1 MVDGPFTRSEAAERC
16 RCKPEELCPG
26 PLAGIDESDKI
37 RTIYDGSKG
46 GANAHIQAHT
56 EEKTTA
62 PMVGDCLHAIHWLRT
77 AADHPH
83 LLRAP
88 LSGTEEKPRDVHQ
101 PGQGQSPGAEGPER
115 DPHSTSLPPTLP
127 GTDRPGPQSG
137 CHQGPQ
143 AHKSA
148 PEGLEIPG
156 GLHPEPVVGQ
166 QSGHVRHGLGTT
178 VLGKKGILGAQ
189 TPVLHLPSGG
199 LALSLCGRLLL
210 GPQMQQGGL
219 GRHSHPG
226 QLGVPLSWKKTAL
239 SPVNTWLGFVVD
251 PITPCVLLAPVKHV
265 IILATL
271 GDIFTSKVEQALVRI
286 QWATSACPLTKPFLQ
301 PFWSWKKACT
311 TSGRPPKLVRALLGK
326 LFNQR
331 FPLASPFAPTLP
343 WTGASDA
350 GAGKQADHAWVGG
363 WCSDVPNPDK
373 SHVKWFQHRITPE
386 GEPWAFTTG
395 DPQRAIAALE
405 LFGLL
410 LLVRAVLI
418 CAAGS
423 ASHTRI
429 LVASDNQGN
438 VFSLLNDST
447 RRMPNAAIL
456 MEIVLTLHD
465 QQVML
470 GPSHVKRD
478 FNTWADELT
487 HPDPQFPTENRVFPS
502 VESELIKLIF
512 ATFLPHP

>member
-1 MVDGPFTRSEAAERC
+1 MWT
-16 RCKPEELCPG
+16 
-26 PLAGIDESDKI
+26 
-37 RTIYDGSKG
+37 
-46 GANAHIQAHT
+46 
-56 EEKTTA
+56 TTA
-62 PMVGDCLHAIHWLRT
+62 RSSDAAGRTGTPQPSWPLFWRWESRFLGRRRRSPRSIPGWDSWWTQSRPVCCWLQSST
-77 AADHPH
+77 SISW
-83 LLRAP
+83 P
-88 LSGTEEKPRDVHQ
+88 LSNGWPRGTS
-101 PGQGQSPGAEGPER
+101 SPAR
-115 DPHSTSLPPTLP
+115 
-127 GTDRPGPQSG
+127 R
-137 CHQGPQ
+137 
-143 AHKSA
+143 
-148 PEGLEIPG
+148 
-156 GLHPEPVVGQ
+156 
-166 QSGHVRHGLGTT
+166 
-178 VLGKKGILGAQ
+178 
-189 TPVLHLPSGG
+189 
-199 LALSLCGRLLL
+199 
-210 GPQMQQGGL
+210 
-219 GRHSHPG
+219 
-226 QLGVPLSWKKTAL
+226 
-239 SPVNTWLGFVVD
+239 
-251 PITPCVLLAPVKHV
+251 
-265 IILATL
+265 
-271 GDIFTSKVEQALVRI
+271 
-286 QWATSACPLTKPFLQ
+286 WATSACPLTKPFLQ
-301 PFWSWKKACT
+301 LFWSWKKACT
-311 TSGRPPKLVRALLGK
+311 TSGRPPKLVRALAILLGK

-373 SHVKWFQHRITPE
+373 SRVKWFQHRITPE

-410 LLVRAVLI
+410 LLVRAVLL

-465 QQVML
+465 RQVML

-487 HPDPQFPTENRVFPS
+487 HPDPQFPTENQVFPS

>member
-1 MVDGPFTRSEAAERC
+1 
-16 RCKPEELCPG
+16 
-26 PLAGIDESDKI
+26 
-37 RTIYDGSKG
+37 
-46 GANAHIQAHT
+46 
-56 EEKTTA
+56 
-62 PMVGDCLHAIHWLRT
+62 
-77 AADHPH
+77 
-83 LLRAP
+83 
-88 LSGTEEKPRDVHQ
+88 
-101 PGQGQSPGAEGPER
+101 
-115 DPHSTSLPPTLP
+115 
-127 GTDRPGPQSG
+127 
-137 CHQGPQ
+137 
-143 AHKSA
+143 
-148 PEGLEIPG
+148 
-156 GLHPEPVVGQ
+156 
-166 QSGHVRHGLGTT
+166 
-178 VLGKKGILGAQ
+178 
-189 TPVLHLPSGG
+189 
-199 LALSLCGRLLL
+199 
-210 GPQMQQGGL
+210 MQQGTL

-226 QLGVPLSWKKTAL
+226 HSSGAGSPALLEEDGALPGQYLVGIRGGPNHALCAAGSSQARHNPGHSQTAGPGGHLHQQGGGTSPGADSMGYFGVSIDETFPPAL
-239 SPVNTWLGFVVD
+239 LDLEEG
-251 PITPCVLLAPVKHV
+251 LH
-265 IILATL
+265 
-271 GDIFTSKVEQALVRI
+271 Q
-286 QWATSACPLTKPFLQ
+286 
-301 PFWSWKKACT
+301 
-311 TSGRPPKLVRALLGK
+311 PKLVRALAILLGK

-373 SHVKWFQHRITPE
+373 SRVKWFQHRITPE

-410 LLVRAVLI
+410 LLVRAVLL

-465 QQVML
+465 HQVML

>member
-1 MVDGPFTRSEAAERC
+1 MEEDGALPDQYLVGVRGGPNHALCAAGSSQARHY
-16 RCKPEELCPG
+16 PG
-26 PLAGIDESDKI
+26 HSQTAG
-37 RTIYDGSKG
+37 
-46 GANAHIQAHT
+46 
-56 EEKTTA
+56 
-62 PMVGDCLHAIHWLRT
+62 
-77 AADHPH
+77 
-83 LLRAP
+83 
-88 LSGTEEKPRDVHQ
+88 
-101 PGQGQSPGAEGPER
+101 
-115 DPHSTSLPPTLP
+115 
-127 GTDRPGPQSG
+127 
-137 CHQGPQ
+137 
-143 AHKSA
+143 
-148 PEGLEIPG
+148 PG
-156 GLHPEPVVGQ
+156 GHLH
-166 QSGHVRHGLGTT
+166 
-178 VLGKKGILGAQ
+178 
-189 TPVLHLPSGG
+189 
-199 LALSLCGRLLL
+199 
-210 GPQMQQGGL
+210 QQGG
-219 GRHSHPG
+219 GTSPG
-226 QLGVPLSWKKTAL
+226 P
-239 SPVNTWLGFVVD
+239 
-251 PITPCVLLAPVKHV
+251 
-265 IILATL
+265 
-271 GDIFTSKVEQALVRI
+271 I

-301 PFWSWKKACT
+301 FFWSWKKACT
-311 TSGRPPKLVRALLGK
+311 TSGRPPKLVRALAILLKK

-350 GAGKQADHAWVGG
+350 GAGKQADHAW
-363 WCSDVPNPDK
+363 
-373 SHVKWFQHRITPE
+373 
-386 GEPWAFTTG
+386 
-395 DPQRAIAALE
+395 

-410 LLVRAVLI
+410 LLVRAVLL

-465 QQVML
+465 HQVML

>member
-1 MVDGPFTRSEAAERC
+1 
-16 RCKPEELCPG
+16 
-26 PLAGIDESDKI
+26 
-37 RTIYDGSKG
+37 
-46 GANAHIQAHT
+46 
-56 EEKTTA
+56 
-62 PMVGDCLHAIHWLRT
+62 
-77 AADHPH
+77 
-83 LLRAP
+83 
-88 LSGTEEKPRDVHQ
+88 
-101 PGQGQSPGAEGPER
+101 
-115 DPHSTSLPPTLP
+115 
-127 GTDRPGPQSG
+127 
-137 CHQGPQ
+137 
-143 AHKSA
+143 
-148 PEGLEIPG
+148 
-156 GLHPEPVVGQ
+156 
-166 QSGHVRHGLGTT
+166 
-178 VLGKKGILGAQ
+178 
-189 TPVLHLPSGG
+189 
-199 LALSLCGRLLL
+199 
-210 GPQMQQGGL
+210 MQQGGL
-219 GRHSHPG
+219 GRYSHPG
-226 QLGVPLSWKKTAL
+226 HSSGAGSPAFLEEDGAL
-239 SPVNTWLGFVVD
+239 PDQYLVGIRGGPNHALRAAGS
-251 PITPCVLLAPVKHV
+251 
-265 IILATL
+265 
-271 GDIFTSKVEQALVRI
+271 SQARHYPGH
-286 QWATSACPLTKPFLQ
+286 S
-301 PFWSWKKACT
+301 
-311 TSGRPPKLVRALLGK
+311 
-326 LFNQR
+326 QR

-373 SHVKWFQHRITPE
+373 SRVKWFQHRITPE

-410 LLVRAVLI
+410 LLVRAVLL

-465 QQVML
+465 HQVML

-478 FNTWADELT
+478 FNTWANELT

>member
-1 MVDGPFTRSEAAERC
+1 MLRALIGGPHSPQPPQARNARWEPLTWQPPTQGETFIILKADVTKAHRHIKILPKDWKYQVACIQNRWWVNRVGTYGMASAQLYWGRKASLVLRLLYYIFPQVDWHLVFVDGWVLRC
-16 RCKPEELCPG
+16 SRADWDATAI
-26 PLAGIDESDKI
+26 LA
-37 RTIYDGSKG
+37 T
-46 GANAHIQAHT
+46 
-56 EEKTTA
+56 
-62 PMVGDCLHAIHWLRT
+62 
-77 AADHPH
+77 
-83 LLRAP
+83 LLA
-88 LSGTEEKPRDVHQ
+88 
-101 PGQGQSPGAEGPER
+101 
-115 DPHSTSLPPTLP
+115 
-127 GTDRPGPQSG
+127 
-137 CHQGPQ
+137 
-143 AHKSA
+143 
-148 PEGLEIPG
+148 
-156 GLHPEPVVGQ
+156 
-166 QSGHVRHGLGTT
+166 
-178 VLGKKGILGAQ
+178 
-189 TPVLHLPSGG
+189 
-199 LALSLCGRLLL
+199 
-210 GPQMQQGGL
+210 
-219 GRHSHPG
+219 
-226 QLGVPLSWKKTAL
+226 LGVPLSWKKTAL

-271 GDIFTSKVEQALVRI
+271 KRLAQGDIFTSKEVEQALSRI
-286 QWATSACPLTKPFLQ
+286 QWATSACPL
-301 PFWSWKKACT
+301 
-311 TSGRPPKLVRALLGK
+311 VRALAILLGK

-331 FPLASPFAPTLP
+331 FSLTSPFAPTLP

-373 SHVKWFQHRITPE
+373 SRVKWFQHRITPE

-410 LLVRAVLI
+410 LLVRAVLL

-429 LVASDNQGN
+429 LVASDNQRN

>member
-1 MVDGPFTRSEAAERC
+1 M
-16 RCKPEELCPG
+16 
-26 PLAGIDESDKI
+26 
-37 RTIYDGSKG
+37 
-46 GANAHIQAHT
+46 
-56 EEKTTA
+56 
-62 PMVGDCLHAIHWLRT
+62 
-77 AADHPH
+77 
-83 LLRAP
+83 
-88 LSGTEEKPRDVHQ
+88 
-101 PGQGQSPGAEGPER
+101 
-115 DPHSTSLPPTLP
+115 
-127 GTDRPGPQSG
+127 
-137 CHQGPQ
+137 
-143 AHKSA
+143 
-148 PEGLEIPG
+148 
-156 GLHPEPVVGQ
+156 
-166 QSGHVRHGLGTT
+166 
-178 VLGKKGILGAQ
+178 
-189 TPVLHLPSGG
+189 
-199 LALSLCGRLLL
+199 
-210 GPQMQQGGL
+210 
-219 GRHSHPG
+219 
-226 QLGVPLSWKKTAL
+226 
-239 SPVNTWLGFVVD
+239 
-251 PITPCVLLAPVKHV
+251 LLAPVKHV

-271 GDIFTSKVEQALVRI
+271 KRLVQGDIFTSKEGYFGVSIDETFPPALLELEEGLHHFGQATE
-286 QWATSACPLTKPFLQ
+286 AGSCSGHPSEKALQ
-301 PFWSWKKACT
+301 PEVPTGISICSH
-311 TSGRPPKLVRALLGK
+311 TSM
-326 LFNQR
+326 
-331 FPLASPFAPTLP
+331 
-343 WTGASDA
+343 TGASDA

-373 SHVKWFQHRITPE
+373 SRVRWFQHRSTPE

-410 LLVRAVLI
+410 LLVRAVLL

-438 VFSLLNDST
+438 VFSLRNDST

-465 QQVML
+465 HQVML

>member
-1 MVDGPFTRSEAAERC
+1 MWT
-16 RCKPEELCPG
+16 
-26 PLAGIDESDKI
+26 
-37 RTIYDGSKG
+37 
-46 GANAHIQAHT
+46 
-56 EEKTTA
+56 TTA
-62 PMVGDCLHAIHWLRT
+62 GSSDAAGRT
-77 AADHPH
+77 GTPQPSW
-83 LLRAP
+83 P
-88 LSGTEEKPRDVHQ
+88 LFWRWESRFLGRRRRSPR
-101 PGQGQSPGAEGPER
+101 S
-115 DPHSTSLPPTLP
+115 
-127 GTDRPGPQSG
+127 
-137 CHQGPQ
+137 
-143 AHKSA
+143 
-148 PEGLEIPG
+148 IPG
-156 GLHPEPVVGQ
+156 WDL
-166 QSGHVRHGLGTT
+166 
-178 VLGKKGILGAQ
+178 
-189 TPVLHLPSGG
+189 
-199 LALSLCGRLLL
+199 
-210 GPQMQQGGL
+210 
-219 GRHSHPG
+219 
-226 QLGVPLSWKKTAL
+226 W
-239 SPVNTWLGFVVD
+239 
-251 PITPCVLLAPVKHV
+251 ITPCVLLAPVKHV

-271 GDIFTSKVEQALVRI
+271 KRLAQGDIFTSKEVEQALGRI

-311 TSGRPPKLVRALLGK
+311 TSGRPPKLVRALAILLGK

-331 FPLASPFAPTLP
+331 FSLASPFAPTLP

-373 SHVKWFQHRITPE
+373 SRVKWFQHRITPE

-410 LLVRAVLI
+410 LLVRAVLL

-423 ASHTRI
+423 ASHSRI
-429 LVASDNQGN
+429 LVGSDNQGN
-438 VFSLLNDST
+438 VFSLLNDCT

>member
-1 MVDGPFTRSEAAERC
+1 MQIFP
-16 RCKPEELCPG
+16 
-26 PLAGIDESDKI
+26 
-37 RTIYDGSKG
+37 
-46 GANAHIQAHT
+46 
-56 EEKTTA
+56 
-62 PMVGDCLHAIHWLRT
+62 
-77 AADHPH
+77 
-83 LLRAP
+83 
-88 LSGTEEKPRDVHQ
+88 GTER
-101 PGQGQSPGAEGPER
+101 PGGSRG
-115 DPHSTSLPPTLP
+115 DPLTWQPPTQGETFIILKADVTKAHRRIKVLQKDWKYQVACIQNRWWVNRV
-127 GTDRPGPQSG
+127 GTYGM
-137 CHQGPQ
+137 
-143 AHKSA
+143 A
-148 PEGLEIPG
+148 
-156 GLHPEPVVGQ
+156 
-166 QSGHVRHGLGTT
+166 T
-178 VLGKKGILGAQ
+178 VLGKKGM
-189 TPVLHLPSGG
+189 VL
-199 LALSLCGRLLL
+199 RLLYYIF
-210 GPQMQQGGL
+210 PQVDWHL
-219 GRHSHPG
+219 VFVDDYCWVLRCSRADWDATAILTTLLAP
-226 QLGVPLSWKKTAL
+226 GVPLSSKKDGAL
-239 SPVNTWLGFVVD
+239 PVNTWLGFVVD
-251 PITPCVLLAPVKHV
+251 PITPCVLLAPVTRGTSSP
-265 IILATL
+265 AL
-271 GDIFTSKVEQALVRI
+271 GRI

-311 TSGRPPKLVRALLGK
+311 TSGRPPKLVRALANLLGK
-326 LFNQR
+326 LFHQR

-373 SHVKWFQHRITPE
+373 SRVKWFQHRITPE

-410 LLVRAVLI
+410 LLVRAVLL

-465 QQVML
+465 HQVML

>member
-1 MVDGPFTRSEAAERC
+1 
-16 RCKPEELCPG
+16 
-26 PLAGIDESDKI
+26 
-37 RTIYDGSKG
+37 
-46 GANAHIQAHT
+46 
-56 EEKTTA
+56 
-62 PMVGDCLHAIHWLRT
+62 
-77 AADHPH
+77 
-83 LLRAP
+83 
-88 LSGTEEKPRDVHQ
+88 
-101 PGQGQSPGAEGPER
+101 
-115 DPHSTSLPPTLP
+115 
-127 GTDRPGPQSG
+127 
-137 CHQGPQ
+137 
-143 AHKSA
+143 
-148 PEGLEIPG
+148 
-156 GLHPEPVVGQ
+156 
-166 QSGHVRHGLGTT
+166 
-178 VLGKKGILGAQ
+178 
-189 TPVLHLPSGG
+189 
-199 LALSLCGRLLL
+199 
-210 GPQMQQGGL
+210 MQQGGL

-226 QLGVPLSWKKTAL
+226 HSSGAGSPAFLEEDGAL
-239 SPVNTWLGFVVD
+239 PVNTWLGFVVD

-265 IILATL
+265 IMLATL
-271 GDIFTSKVEQALVRI
+271 KRLGGGTSPGPDSMGYFGVSIDETFPPALLELEEGLHHFGQATEAGSCSGHPSGQAL
-286 QWATSACPLTKPFLQ
+286 Q
-301 PFWSWKKACT
+301 PEVPTGISIC
-311 TSGRPPKLVRALLGK
+311 S
-326 LFNQR
+326 
-331 FPLASPFAPTLP
+331 TLP

-373 SHVKWFQHRITPE
+373 SRVKWFQHRITPE

-410 LLVRAVLI
+410 LLVRAVLL

-423 ASHTRI
+423 ASHTWI

-465 QQVML
+465 HQVML

>member
-1 MVDGPFTRSEAAERC
+1 M
-16 RCKPEELCPG
+16 
-26 PLAGIDESDKI
+26 
-37 RTIYDGSKG
+37 
-46 GANAHIQAHT
+46 
-56 EEKTTA
+56 
-62 PMVGDCLHAIHWLRT
+62 
-77 AADHPH
+77 
-83 LLRAP
+83 
-88 LSGTEEKPRDVHQ
+88 GTYGMASAQLYGRK
-101 PGQGQSPGAEGPER
+101 A
-115 DPHSTSLPPTLP
+115 SL
-127 GTDRPGPQSG
+127 
-137 CHQGPQ
+137 
-143 AHKSA
+143 
-148 PEGLEIPG
+148 
-156 GLHPEPVVGQ
+156 
-166 QSGHVRHGLGTT
+166 
-178 VLGKKGILGAQ
+178 VL
-189 TPVLHLPSGG
+189 
-199 LALSLCGRLLL
+199 RLLYYIF
-210 GPQMQQGGL
+210 PQVDWHL
-219 GRHSHPG
+219 VFVDDYCWVLRCSRADWDATAILATLLA
-226 QLGVPLSWKKTAL
+226 LGVPLSWKKTAL

-271 GDIFTSKVEQALVRI
+271 KRLAQGDM
-286 QWATSACPLTKPFLQ
+286 
-301 PFWSWKKACT
+301 
-311 TSGRPPKLVRALLGK
+311 K

-373 SHVKWFQHRITPE
+373 SRVKWFQHRITPE
-386 GEPWAFTTG
+386 GEPWAFTNG

-410 LLVRAVLI
+410 LLVRAVLL

-465 QQVML
+465 HQVML
-470 GPSHVKRD
+470 GPSHLKRD
-478 FNTWADELT
+478 FITWADELT

-502 VESELIKLIF
+502 VESE
-512 ATFLPHP
+512 

>member
-1 MVDGPFTRSEAAERC
+1 
-16 RCKPEELCPG
+16 
-26 PLAGIDESDKI
+26 
-37 RTIYDGSKG
+37 
-46 GANAHIQAHT
+46 
-56 EEKTTA
+56 
-62 PMVGDCLHAIHWLRT
+62 
-77 AADHPH
+77 
-83 LLRAP
+83 
-88 LSGTEEKPRDVHQ
+88 
-101 PGQGQSPGAEGPER
+101 
-115 DPHSTSLPPTLP
+115 
-127 GTDRPGPQSG
+127 
-137 CHQGPQ
+137 
-143 AHKSA
+143 
-148 PEGLEIPG
+148 
-156 GLHPEPVVGQ
+156 
-166 QSGHVRHGLGTT
+166 
-178 VLGKKGILGAQ
+178 
-189 TPVLHLPSGG
+189 
-199 LALSLCGRLLL
+199 
-210 GPQMQQGGL
+210 MQQGGL
-219 GRHSHPG
+219 GRHTGHSSGAGSPAFLEEDGALPG
-226 QLGVPLSWKKTAL
+226 QYLVGIRGGPNHALCAAGSSQARHNPGHSQTAGPRGHLHQQGGGTSPGPDSMGYFGVSIDETFPPAL
-239 SPVNTWLGFVVD
+239 LELEEGLHHFGQ
-251 PITPCVLLAPVKHV
+251 
-265 IILATL
+265 AT
-271 GDIFTSKVEQALVRI
+271 GAAI
-286 QWATSACPLTKPFLQ
+286 
-301 PFWSWKKACT
+301 
-311 TSGRPPKLVRALLGK
+311 LLGK

-331 FPLASPFAPTLP
+331 FSLASPFAPTLP

-373 SHVKWFQHRITPE
+373 SRVKWFQHRITPE

-410 LLVRAVLI
+410 LLVRAGLL

-465 QQVML
+465 HQVML

>member
-1 MVDGPFTRSEAAERC
+1 M
-16 RCKPEELCPG
+16 
-26 PLAGIDESDKI
+26 
-37 RTIYDGSKG
+37 
-46 GANAHIQAHT
+46 
-56 EEKTTA
+56 
-62 PMVGDCLHAIHWLRT
+62 
-77 AADHPH
+77 
-83 LLRAP
+83 
-88 LSGTEEKPRDVHQ
+88 GTYGMASAQLYWGRK
-101 PGQGQSPGAEGPER
+101 A
-115 DPHSTSLPPTLP
+115 SL
-127 GTDRPGPQSG
+127 
-137 CHQGPQ
+137 
-143 AHKSA
+143 
-148 PEGLEIPG
+148 
-156 GLHPEPVVGQ
+156 
-166 QSGHVRHGLGTT
+166 
-178 VLGKKGILGAQ
+178 VL
-189 TPVLHLPSGG
+189 
-199 LALSLCGRLLL
+199 RLLYYIF
-210 GPQMQQGGL
+210 PQL
-219 GRHSHPG
+219 DWHLVDDYCWVLRCSRADWDATAILATLLA
-226 QLGVPLSWKKTAL
+226 LGVPLSWKKTAL
-239 SPVNTWLGFVVD
+239 SPVNTALCAAGSSQARHN
-251 PITPCVLLAPVKHV
+251 PGHSQTAGPGGHLHQ
-265 IILATL
+265 
-271 GDIFTSKVEQALVRI
+271 QALDRI

-311 TSGRPPKLVRALLGK
+311 TSGRPPKLVRALAILLGK

-350 GAGKQADHAWVGG
+350 GAGKQADHVWVGG

-373 SHVKWFQHRITPE
+373 SRVKWFQHRITPE

-410 LLVRAVLI
+410 LLVRAVLL

-429 LVASDNQGN
+429 LVASDNQEN

-465 QQVML
+465 HQVML

-487 HPDPQFPTENRVFPS
+487 HPDPQFPTENRVFPP

>member
-1 MVDGPFTRSEAAERC
+1 M
-16 RCKPEELCPG
+16 
-26 PLAGIDESDKI
+26 
-37 RTIYDGSKG
+37 
-46 GANAHIQAHT
+46 
-56 EEKTTA
+56 
-62 PMVGDCLHAIHWLRT
+62 
-77 AADHPH
+77 
-83 LLRAP
+83 
-88 LSGTEEKPRDVHQ
+88 
-101 PGQGQSPGAEGPER
+101 
-115 DPHSTSLPPTLP
+115 
-127 GTDRPGPQSG
+127 
-137 CHQGPQ
+137 
-143 AHKSA
+143 
-148 PEGLEIPG
+148 
-156 GLHPEPVVGQ
+156 
-166 QSGHVRHGLGTT
+166 
-178 VLGKKGILGAQ
+178 
-189 TPVLHLPSGG
+189 
-199 LALSLCGRLLL
+199 
-210 GPQMQQGGL
+210 
-219 GRHSHPG
+219 
-226 QLGVPLSWKKTAL
+226 
-239 SPVNTWLGFVVD
+239 
-251 PITPCVLLAPVKHV
+251 
-265 IILATL
+265 
-271 GDIFTSKVEQALVRI
+271 EQALGRI

-311 TSGRPPKLVRALLGK
+311 TSGRPPKLVRALAILLGK

-373 SHVKWFQHRITPE
+373 SRVKWFQHRITPE
-386 GEPWAFTTG
+386 GEPWAFTTEN
-395 DPQRAIAALE
+395 PQRAIAALE

-410 LLVRAVLI
+410 LLVRAVLL

-429 LVASDNQGN
+429 LVASDNQRN

-465 QQVML
+465 HQVML

>member
-1 MVDGPFTRSEAAERC
+1 M
-16 RCKPEELCPG
+16 
-26 PLAGIDESDKI
+26 
-37 RTIYDGSKG
+37 
-46 GANAHIQAHT
+46 
-56 EEKTTA
+56 
-62 PMVGDCLHAIHWLRT
+62 
-77 AADHPH
+77 
-83 LLRAP
+83 
-88 LSGTEEKPRDVHQ
+88 GTQ
-101 PGQGQSPGAEGPER
+101 
-115 DPHSTSLPPTLP
+115 PPTQGETFIILKADVTKAHRRIKVLP
-127 GTDRPGPQSG
+127 KDWKYQVACIQNRWWVNRVGTYGM
-137 CHQGPQ
+137 
-143 AHKSA
+143 ASA
-148 PEGLEIPG
+148 QLYWGRKASL
-156 GLHPEPVVGQ
+156 
-166 QSGHVRHGLGTT
+166 
-178 VLGKKGILGAQ
+178 VL
-189 TPVLHLPSGG
+189 
-199 LALSLCGRLLL
+199 RLLYYIF
-210 GPQMQQGGL
+210 PQVDWHL
-219 GRHSHPG
+219 VFVDDYCWVLRCSRADWDATAILATLLA
-226 QLGVPLSWKKTAL
+226 LGVPLSWKKTAL
-239 SPVNTWLGFVVD
+239 SPVNAWLGFVVD

-271 GDIFTSKVEQALVRI
+271 KRLAQGDIFTSKEVEQALGRI

-311 TSGRPPKLVRALLGK
+311 TSGRPPKLVRALAILLGK

-350 GAGKQADHAWVGG
+350 GAGKKADHAWVGG

-373 SHVKWFQHRITPE
+373 SRVKWFQHRITPE

-410 LLVRAVLI
+410 LLVRAVLL

-429 LVASDNQGN
+429 LVACDNQGN

>member
-1 MVDGPFTRSEAAERC
+1 MLPKDWKYQVAC
-16 RCKPEELCPG
+16 
-26 PLAGIDESDKI
+26 
-37 RTIYDGSKG
+37 
-46 GANAHIQAHT
+46 IQNRWWVNR
-56 EEKTTA
+56 
-62 PMVGDCLHAIHWLRT
+62 VGTYGMASAQLYWGRKA
-77 AADHPH
+77 
-83 LLRAP
+83 
-88 LSGTEEKPRDVHQ
+88 
-101 PGQGQSPGAEGPER
+101 
-115 DPHSTSLPPTLP
+115 SL
-127 GTDRPGPQSG
+127 
-137 CHQGPQ
+137 
-143 AHKSA
+143 
-148 PEGLEIPG
+148 
-156 GLHPEPVVGQ
+156 
-166 QSGHVRHGLGTT
+166 
-178 VLGKKGILGAQ
+178 VL
-189 TPVLHLPSGG
+189 
-199 LALSLCGRLLL
+199 RLLYYIF
-210 GPQMQQGGL
+210 PQVDWHL
-219 GRHSHPG
+219 VFVDDYCWVLRCSRADWDAAAILATLLA
-226 QLGVPLSWKKTAL
+226 LGVPLSWKKTAL
-239 SPVNTWLGFVVD
+239 SPINTWLGFVVD

-271 GDIFTSKVEQALVRI
+271 KRLAQGDIFTSKEVEQALGRI

-311 TSGRPPKLVRALLGK
+311 TSGRPPKLVRALAILLGR

-331 FPLASPFAPTLP
+331 FLLASPFAPTLP

-350 GAGKQADHAWVGG
+350 GAGRQADHAWVGG
-363 WCSDVPNPDK
+363 WCSDVPNPEK
-373 SHVKWFQHRITPE
+373 SRVKWFQHRITPE
-386 GEPWAFTTG
+386 GEPWAFATG

-410 LLVRAVLI
+410 LLVRAVLL

-502 VESELIKLIF
+502 VESELITLIF

>member
-1 MVDGPFTRSEAAERC
+1 M
-16 RCKPEELCPG
+16 ELSHCV
-26 PLAGIDESDKI
+26 
-37 RTIYDGSKG
+37 R
-46 GANAHIQAHT
+46 
-56 EEKTTA
+56 
-62 PMVGDCLHAIHWLRT
+62 
-77 AADHPH
+77 
-83 LLRAP
+83 
-88 LSGTEEKPRDVHQ
+88 VH
-101 PGQGQSPGAEGPER
+101 SR
-115 DPHSTSLPPTLP
+115 NFLWW
-127 GTDRPGPQSG
+127 
-137 CHQGPQ
+137 CHQ
-143 AHKSA
+143 
-148 PEGLEIPG
+148 LIWCR
-156 GLHPEPVVGQ
+156 
-166 QSGHVRHGLGTT
+166 RHG
-178 VLGKKGILGAQ
+178 V
-189 TPVLHLPSGG
+189 
-199 LALSLCGRLLL
+199 
-210 GPQMQQGGL
+210 

-226 QLGVPLSWKKTAL
+226 HSSGDGSPAFLEEDGALPDQYLVGVRGGPNHAMCAAGSSQARHYPGHSQTAGPGHL
-239 SPVNTWLGFVVD
+239 HQQGGGTSPGPDSMGYFGMSID
-251 PITPCVLLAPVKHV
+251 EK
-265 IILATL
+265 
-271 GDIFTSKVEQALVRI
+271 
-286 QWATSACPLTKPFLQ
+286 

-311 TSGRPPKLVRALLGK
+311 TSGRPPKLVRALAILLGK

-363 WCSDVPNPDK
+363 WCADEPNPDK
-373 SHVKWFQHRITPE
+373 SRVKWFQHRITPE

-410 LLVRAVLI
+410 LLVRAVLL

-465 QQVML
+465 HQVML